1 MVCAVIDDRSGQT
14 VLGAET
20 LEVNSF
26 NSLSGLKVGNILG
39 PVGSSVLTRGQECP
53 GEACFLIANFF
64 S

>member
-26 NSLSGLKVGNILG
+26 NSLS
-39 PVGSSVLTRGQECP
+39 
-53 GEACFLIANFF
+53 
-64 S
+64 